1 MKVLVICP
9 TYGRLPYLGRMVAS
23 FLSQTYTNSDLVI
36 INDDSNV
43 QIKFIHDRVTV
54 ININKKHLLD
64 VKRNIGAVMGRNY
77 DLIMPLD
84 DDDIFLPK
92 QIEYH
97 VEQFEKNPD
106 INLFRNIRSFIVYG
120 GEFKFGANGPNS
132 IAYKPNTFFEYGGY
146 NHFEKNSGGDTKFFD
161 KIKNKLIVK
170 DKENSYFV
178 YNFSGVN
185 YHLSCINENHI
196 IGVAEQQLKKLN
208 CSGGFHIIPD
218 YEEYQKFIDLSKIYL
233 VDEVPIPV
241 RSISDGKIIYG
252 DGIK

>member
-23 FLSQTYTNSDLVI
+23 FLSQTYKNSDLVI
-36 INDDSNV
+36 INDDPNV
-43 QIKFIHDRVTV
+43 QLKFYHDRVTV
-54 ININKKHLLD
+54 VNISKKHLLD

-97 VEQFEKNPD
+97 VSKFENNPD
-106 INLFRNIRSFIVYG
+106 LTLFRNIRSFIVYG
-120 GEFKFGANGPNS
+120 GEFKFGSNAPNS
-132 IAYKPNTFFEYGGY
+132 IAYRPDAFFACGGY
-146 NHFEKNSGGDTKFFD
+146 NHFEKNSGGDTKFYRSIGG
-161 KIKNKLIVK
+161 KIEVR

-185 YHLSCINENHI
+185 YHLSCIDETKI
-196 IGVAEQQLKKLN
+196 EGVAERQLKSMN
-208 CSGGFHIIPD
+208 CSGEFVIVPD
-218 YEEYQKFIDLSKIYL
+218 FEEFQKFITLSETYIQN
-233 VDEVPIPV
+233 EVPIPV
-241 RSISDGKIIYG
+241 RAVSEGKIIFG
-252 DGIK
+252 DDVR